1 VRRPTTT
8 LIERKTMIRALD
20 DAPDRLT
27 RFGLDPASE
36 RPYRRRGVNEER
48 LLAMHMT
55 SETTTQLSPSGRP
68 KWASPSARAQ
78 WAGFNLELLVALAAC
93 VAFWLLVGLTVYW
106 LS

>member
-1 VRRPTTT
+1 
-8 LIERKTMIRALD
+8 
-20 DAPDRLT
+20 
-27 RFGLDPASE
+27 
-36 RPYRRRGVNEER
+36 
-48 LLAMHMT
+48 MHMT